1 MRCLKTNLAT
11 LFADKKAKMVFWYSG
26 NGFALKERNGL
37 NRGPYT
43 ILRDKTYRK
52 EERTGVTKC

>member
-1 MRCLKTNLAT
+1 MRCLKTNIAT
-11 LFADKKAKMVFWYSG
+11 LFADKKAKLGTVSLEEG
-26 NGFALKERNGL
+26 NGL